1 MNDPVFLDS
10 AAFLRVWQR
19 VTGEAGITA
28 RPRSR
33 SRTHSQRS
41 CASVYA
47 QRAAGAAF
55 YAALAQRVCA
65 VRPAARTDRSAGARA
80 AQGAANRVFSAHG
93 TLCALPAACPRLST
107 AAADLRCAYLQE
119 LALSAQL
126 DAAAD
131 AVPMPLRET
140 LRTHGAA
147 GCAPRAARA
156 HAAHPVDF
164 LNKYTQNA
172 NLSNWYLTLREI
184 LIIMCKLTI

>member
-19 VTGEAGITA
+19 VTGEAGIPAAPEQPEPDAITA
-28 RPRSR
+28 KLRECI
-33 SRTHSQRS
+33 
-41 CASVYA
+41 CAK
-47 QRAAGAAF
+47 AAGAAF

-65 VRPAARTDRSAGARA
+65 VRQPLGQIA
-80 AQGAANRVFSAHG
+80 AQERAQLRALQTEYFLRTG
-93 TLCALPAACPRLST
+93 TLCVPPAACPRLST

-140 LRTHGAA
+140 LHAMAQQDARHAQRVRT
-147 GCAPRAARA
+147 
-156 HAAHPVDF
+156 
-164 LNKYTQNA
+164 L
-172 NLSNWYLTLREI
+172 LSR
-184 LIIMCKLTI
+184 LIF

>member
-28 RPRSR
+28 APTQPEPDAITAQLRECI
-33 SRTHSQRS
+33 
-41 CASVYA
+41 CAK
-47 QRAAGAAF
+47 AAGAAF

-65 VRPAARTDRSAGARA
+65 VRQPLGQIA
-80 AQGAANRVFSAHG
+80 AQERAQLRALQTEYFLRTG
-93 TLCALPAACPRLST
+93 TLCVPPAACPRLST

-131 AVPMPLRET
+131 AAPMPLRET
-140 LRTHGAA
+140 LHTMAQQDACHAQRVRT
-147 GCAPRAARA
+147 
-156 HAAHPVDF
+156 
-164 LNKYTQNA
+164 L
-172 NLSNWYLTLREI
+172 LSR
-184 LIIMCKLTI
+184 LIF

>member
-28 RPRSR
+28 AP
-33 SRTHSQRS
+33 
-41 CASVYA
+41 A
-47 QRAAGAAF
+47 QPEPDAITAQLRECIRAKAAGAAF
-55 YAALAQRVCA
+55 YAALAQRDCA
-65 VRPAARTDRSAGARA
+65 LRQPLAQLA
-80 AQGAANRVFSAHG
+80 AQERAQLRALQTEYFLRTG
-93 TLCALPAACPRLST
+93 TLCVPPAACPRLST

-140 LRTHGAA
+140 LRTMAQQD
-147 GCAPRAARA
+147 AR
-156 HAAHPVDF
+156 HAQRVRT
-164 LNKYTQNA
+164 L
-172 NLSNWYLTLREI
+172 LSR
-184 LIIMCKLTI
+184 LIF

>member
-28 RPRSR
+28 APAQPEPDAITAKLREFI
-33 SRTHSQRS
+33 
-41 CASVYA
+41 CAK
-47 QRAAGAAF
+47 AAGAAF

-65 VRPAARTDRSAGARA
+65 VRQPLGQIA
-80 AQGAANRVFSAHG
+80 AQEHAQLRVLQTEYFLRTG
-93 TLCALPAACPRLST
+93 TLCVPPAACPRLST

-131 AVPMPLRET
+131 AAPMPLRET
-140 LRTHGAA
+140 LRTMAQQD
-147 GCAPRAARA
+147 AR
-156 HAAHPVDF
+156 HAQRVRT
-164 LNKYTQNA
+164 L
-172 NLSNWYLTLREI
+172 LTG
-184 LIIMCKLTI
+184 LIF

>member
-28 RPRSR
+28 APVQPELDAITAQLRGCI
-33 SRTHSQRS
+33 
-41 CASVYA
+41 CAK
-47 QRAAGAAF
+47 AAGAAF
-55 YAALAQRVCA
+55 YTALAQRVCA
-65 VRPAARTDRSAGARA
+65 VRQPLGQIA
-80 AQGAANRVFSAHG
+80 AQERAQVRALQTEYFLRTG
-93 TLCALPAACPRLST
+93 TLCVLPAACPRLST

-140 LRTHGAA
+140 LRTMAQQD
-147 GCAPRAARA
+147 AR
-156 HAAHPVDF
+156 HAQRVRT
-164 LNKYTQNA
+164 L
-172 NLSNWYLTLREI
+172 LTR
-184 LIIMCKLTI
+184 LIF

>member
-19 VTGEAGITA
+19 VTGEAGIPAAPVQPEPNAITA
-28 RPRSR
+28 KLRECI
-33 SRTHSQRS
+33 
-41 CASVYA
+41 CAK
-47 QRAAGAAF
+47 AAGAAF

-65 VRPAARTDRSAGARA
+65 VRQPLGQIA
-80 AQGAANRVFSAHG
+80 AQERAQLRALQTEYFLRTG
-93 TLCALPAACPRLST
+93 TLCVPPAACPRLST

-140 LRTHGAA
+140 LHAMAQQDARHAQRVRT
-147 GCAPRAARA
+147 
-156 HAAHPVDF
+156 
-164 LNKYTQNA
+164 L
-172 NLSNWYLTLREI
+172 LTR
-184 LIIMCKLTI
+184 LIF

>member
-10 AAFLRVWQR
+10 AAFLRVWKR

-28 RPRSR
+28 APVQPEPDAITAKLRECI
-33 SRTHSQRS
+33 
-41 CASVYA
+41 CAK
-47 QRAAGAAF
+47 AAGTAF

-65 VRPAARTDRSAGARA
+65 LRQPLAQLA
-80 AQGAANRVFSAHG
+80 AQERAQLRALQTEYFLRTG
-93 TLCALPAACPRLST
+93 TLCVPPAACPRLST

-140 LRTHGAA
+140 LRTMAQQDA
-147 GCAPRAARA
+147 L
-156 HAAHPVDF
+156 HAQRVRT
-164 LNKYTQNA
+164 L
-172 NLSNWYLTLREI
+172 LTR
-184 LIIMCKLTI
+184 LIF